1 MPRYNWE
8 GRTAT
13 GSVVR
18 GELEA
23 PSREAVLQSL
33 GSRQITVT
41 KVDERQGGRVVVTGA
56 REETS
61 ASSPTRNN
69 GGREAGRRR
78 LGENLWIVGVVAFF
92 GAFGVGAAWID
103 PFLFYDCARQVNGSV
118 DCTVHRRMYGVI
130 PLGDLHFSRILSV
143 DVHSGVHSETMAE
156 RARRLR
162 IGGEESSYEVLELAC
177 ADGTRWQSPQ
187 SSSPLGQTLWD
198 HRLGI
203 QGLLDAS
210 APETYRGWTADKV
223 TLTIATVFWA
233 PLGFILL
240 GLVLR
245 LVTPRW
251 AVEALFA
258 AAERARAKRL
268 QGR

>member
-1 MPRYNWE
+1 MPRYSWE
-8 GRTAT
+8 ARSAAGQTI
-13 GSVVR
+13 R
-18 GELEA
+18 GEREA
-23 PSREAVLQSL
+23 ASREAVLEGLRAQGL
-33 GSRQITVT
+33 TAAR
-41 KVDERQGGRVVVTGA
+41 VDEVAGATRTGA
-56 REETS
+56 AAEPARSGSSRLREK
-61 ASSPTRNN
+61 
-69 GGREAGRRR
+69 
-78 LGENLWIVGVVAFF
+78 LWYIGVVGFF
-92 GAFGVGAAWID
+92 GALGVGAAYID

-187 SSSPLGQTLWD
+187 SSLPLGQTLGD
-198 HRLGI
+198 HRVGI

-223 TLTIATVFWA
+223 TLIIATVFWA

>member
-33 GSRQITVT
+33 GSRQISVT
-41 KVDERQGGRVVVTGA
+41 KVDERPGGGMVVTGA
-56 REETS
+56 REES
-61 ASSPTRNN
+61 PASSPTRDD
-69 GGREAGRRR
+69 GGREAARRR

-103 PFLFYDCARQVNGSV
+103 PFLFYDCARQASGSV
-118 DCTVHRRMYGVI
+118 DCTIHRRMYGFI
-130 PLGDLHFSRILSV
+130 PLADVHVSRIVSAE
-143 DVHSGVHSETMAE
+143 VHSGVHSESMAD

-162 IGGEESSYEVLELAC
+162 MGGQESSYEVLDLAA
-177 ADGTRWQSPQ
+177 ADGTRWRSPE

-198 HRLGI
+198 HRAGI